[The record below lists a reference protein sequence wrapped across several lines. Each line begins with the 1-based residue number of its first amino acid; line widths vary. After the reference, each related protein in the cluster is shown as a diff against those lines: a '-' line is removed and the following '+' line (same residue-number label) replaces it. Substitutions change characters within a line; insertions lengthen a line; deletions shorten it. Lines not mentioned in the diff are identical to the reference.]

1 MSSSLGLLFYLF
13 FKIGAFSFGGG
24 LAMLPIIFQSV
35 SDYGL
40 MSSSEFA
47 NLVAISQVTPGP
59 MVVNAATYLGFN
71 YAGLAGALIATL
83 GVSIPS
89 FAVVIIAVKFLDKF
103 NDNRIVQGIMNGI
116 RPATVGLIAAGVIF
130 LAQEVQIA
138 IVPLAICGITIIMSG
153 VFKINPIIIT
163 IIMAVTGGLL
173 CG

>member
-1 MSSSLGLLFYLF
+1 MLESLWLMFSLF

-40 MSSSEFA
+40 MNSADFA
-47 NLVAISQVTPGP
+47 NLVALSQVTPGP

-71 YAGLAGALIATL
+71 YAGFAGAFTATL

-89 FAVVIIAVKFLDKF
+89 FAVVLLAVKFLDKF
-103 NDNRIVQGIMNGI
+103 NENRIVQGVMKGI

-130 LAQEVQIA
+130 LAQEVQISVVPIA
-138 IVPLAICGITIIMSG
+138 IFGATVIMSG
-153 VFKINPIIIT
+153 KFKINPIIIT
-163 IIMAVTGGLL
+163 LVMAVAGGLL